1 MSMLVVK
8 SGNGVAYLKTNT
20 GFTGRGWAAGLVF
33 FLAFAVVAARL
44 SHIQLMT
51 SKQAALIARAQE
63 QQSREYVVD
72 SGRGMI
78 LDRHGDPIVGE
89 RGKRLIAFPMDWRQ
103 VRLHAAKL
111 KRVAEI
117 AGYSYDAL
125 IQKLI
130 ALKKPQSLPTSEGD
144 DWIVTPDQA
153 REIEALHIPG
163 IHVMET
169 DNRSAP
175 YGLARQLIGRV
186 ERDPFLLR
194 ERYGEELASGTY
206 QPLSR
211 IGVSGLEASFE
222 PFLRSQSENV
232 ITYAVDG
239 RGRPLNG
246 LRLKQL
252 PGREGTDA
260 VSYQVVTTLD
270 RRMQHAVEKILHDEG
285 VADGAVVLQEIS
297 TGDVL
302 AMASRPLPDGGS
314 FQARPWDNR
323 AVMETVP
330 GSIFKTVVAVA
341 ALDTGIVKPDTVFV
355 CRGELGRYGLR
366 DAKPGG
372 HGKLTFTQ
380 AFAHSC
386 NIVFAQLAER
396 LGGETIE
403 KYARKLGLA
412 QKVSWNGS
420 LFHESD
426 FRQLLEEQTG
436 LIFSSKAARRDRG
449 AVAQTGIGQRDV
461 RLTPLQ
467 AANLVTSLFHDG
479 QSLTPRLVLRVQSPD
494 GQAVAVF
501 RPQAY
506 KENFRIK
513 PKTLVQVR
521 RMMRAAV
528 MEGTAVAVQAA
539 KWELAGKTGTAQVGT
554 KKDRYNKW
562 MIGYGPYNR
571 PRYAVSV
578 VLRGVP
584 DSQDPRALRIFQ
596 RVMDEVALIE
606 AEERDDGKRK

>member
-1 MSMLVVK
+1 MSKLEVK
-8 SGNGVAYLKTNT
+8 SGNGVAALKTKT
-20 GFTGRGWAAGLVF
+20 GFTGRGWVAGLVF
-33 FLAFAVVAARL
+33 FLAFAVVTARL

-89 RGKRLIAFPMDWRQ
+89 RGKRLIAFPMDLRQ

-117 AGYSYDAL
+117 AGYVYDDL
-125 IQKLI
+125 IRKLTT
-130 ALKKPQSLPTSEGD
+130 LKKPQSLPTPDGN
-144 DWIVTPDQA
+144 DWIVTPDQEQ
-153 REIEALHIPG
+153 EIEALHIPG

-169 DNRSAP
+169 DNRLAP

-186 ERDPFLLR
+186 ARDPFLLR
-194 ERYGEELASGTY
+194 ERYGEELSGGTY

-211 IGVSGLEASFE
+211 IGVSGLEAAFE

-246 LRLKQL
+246 LRLKHL
-252 PGREGTDA
+252 LGREGTGA
-260 VSYQVVTTLD
+260 ASYQVVTALD
-270 RRMQHAVEKILHDEG
+270 RRMQHAVEKILNDEG
-285 VADGAVVLQEIS
+285 VSDGAVVLQEIA

-314 FQARPWDNR
+314 LQARPWDNR

-372 HGKLTFTQ
+372 HGKQTFAQ

-386 NIVFAQLAER
+386 NIVFAQVAER

-420 LFHESD
+420 VFHDSD
-426 FRQLLEEQTG
+426 FRQLLEEHTG
-436 LIFSSKAARRDRG
+436 MIFSGKAAQRDRG

-467 AANLVTSLFHDG
+467 AVNLVTSLFHDG
-479 QSLTPRLVLRVQSPD
+479 QPLTPRLVLRVQSPD
-494 GQAVAVF
+494 GRAVAVF
-501 RPQAY
+501 REQAY

-513 PKTLVQVR
+513 RQTLIQVR

-528 MEGTAVAVQAA
+528 TEGTAVAVQAA
-539 KWELAGKTGTAQVGT
+539 KWKLAGKTGTAQLGMN
-554 KKDRYNKW
+554 KDRYNKW
-562 MIGYGPYNR
+562 MIGYGPYDQ

-606 AEERDDGKRK
+606 AEERADGKRK